1 MMTVGWRRRRR
12 EGLDVPYRSPGDRA
26 PLHGSHPEAARGHRP
41 FSTLPDVVLLHQRER
56 SRRRLENPRF
66 PCRLLSRLRVR
77 FSSHT
82 GLSLRRDHGRR
93 RPGPRHRERL
103 LRQALAHTDAA
114 RCIAGRNA
122 NRRGRARLSAGR
134 RRPHG
139 RDADGRRRE
148 LWVFRHGRD
157 RAPYRARRPRVR
169 WHRGYTCDKNRFR
182 RGSRERVSAV
192 LRGHLFV
199 VDQPAPR
206 LDRAGLVPLYRDHQ
220 PDLLPGRRHP
230 QPGDHRL
237 GPAGSD
243 PRIRFRPGNSRGR
256 HRRGC
261 GVAQDEGG
269 VGIGGFFDVALAV
282 AGRQVYK
289 YFTNPA
295 FLAPALFPLF
305 FFVAFAGGLTRVADV
320 PGFDYAAGYIAF
332 QYVWALLQ
340 AVSMGG
346 AFTGFSIA
354 GDFEN
359 GFARRLMLAAS
370 NRYGIILGYTI
381 ASIVRA
387 TMTGVLVTVI
397 ALVTGMSISGG
408 FDFFGLVALA
418 LLANIAATLFGA
430 GVAMLLRTQQAGPV
444 IRTPIFLLLFLAPVF
459 VPLKLLSGW
468 LEAVARL
475 NPFTHILEAAR
486 GFLAGD
492 PTGVASA
499 FTISAILILVLVL
512 WAVYGL
518 RRAERAG

>member
-1 MMTVGWRRRRR
+1 MRFSTFLTEVLAIARRSTVRTLRQPAVIVPSLLFPMLFFSINANGLDAASKIPGFPTDSYLDFAFAFPLIQASLFGAITAGADLARDIESGFFDRLSLTPMRPVALLGGMLTGVVALGFLQGIVFLTVGTLM
-12 EGLDVPYRSPGDRA
+12 GVDVSSGFF
-26 PLHGSHPEAARGHRP
+26 GM
-41 FSTLPDVVLLHQRER
+41 VVIVLLTVLVALGFGGIGAILAIKTGSVEAVE
-56 SRRRLENPRF
+56 SAF
-66 PCRLLSRLRVR
+66 P
-77 FSSHT
+77 
-82 GLSLRRDHGRR
+82 
-93 RPGPRHRERL
+93 
-103 LRQALAHTDAA
+103 
-114 RCIAGRNA
+114 
-122 NRRGRARLSAGR
+122 
-134 RRPHG
+134 
-139 RDADGRRRE
+139 
-148 LWVFRHGRD
+148 
-157 RAPYRARRPRVR
+157 
-169 WHRGYTCDKNRFR
+169 
-182 RGSRERVSAV
+182 
-192 LRGHLFV
+192 LFFVAIFLV
-199 VDQPAPR
+199 VDQPAAGS
-206 LDRAGLVPLYRDHQ
+206 DRAGLVPVYRDHQ

-237 GPAGSD
+237 GPAGSG
-243 PRIRFRPGNSRGR
+243 PRIRIRPGDSRGR

-269 VGIGGFFDVALAV
+269 VGMGGFFDVAFAV
-282 AGRQVYK
+282 AGRQIYK

-387 TMTGVLVTVI
+387 TMTGILVTAI
-397 ALVTGMSISGG
+397 ALVIGIPISGG
-408 FDFFGLVALA
+408 FDLFGLIALA

-444 IRTPIFLLLFLAPVF
+444 IRTPIFLVLFLAPVF

-492 PTGVASA
+492 PTSVGSA
-499 FTISAILILVLVL
+499 FTISAILILVLAL
-512 WAVYGL
+512 WAVFGL